1 MEVPVLRK
9 RYSFVL
15 SVIFTLALL
24 LQPPLFSAPASAD
37 VFYAVS
43 NYSTGSAGNITKNAG
58 GFSVKANLVNNLGR
72 DAWGFSFRDAGG
84 NERAMVREYR
94 YGPNDTVYIWDPANW
109 KTPIVN
115 ESNFGSNIHAV
126 TSHGQ
131 YLFAVTYEGYFNGM
145 SYQDS
150 GEILR
155 IDTANGYKADKRW
168 QYEMFTNSLGATCSP
183 HGEAVV
189 VYNGKVYALFA
200 ISYYGVS
207 QYEESE
213 LIEFEM
219 DLTPTGRK
227 AKVGKNALR
236 MAEYGGKVYV
246 AAIGGYQGPMTSGNI
261 CEVDLA
267 TMTSK
272 EIINCADSMQ
282 NPSKPGAV
290 SGYGISFAKDGT
302 AYIMVGSYSGSADGN
317 MGGNDKYTGFN
328 GRIFVTTA
336 EALSKIGDP
345 GEVAAS
351 YYDSGFSWDI
361 VFDEKDSTL
370 WCMVGKALEARDKNG
385 ALLRRFEP
393 AELGDNIY
401 SVAVMDDLEN
411 SGGGDDDGGDDGN
424 GDSSSGGGCDSDA
437 GYGFVCVLLFS
448 FCLTRVMR
456 AQGRKCAK

>member
-1 MEVPVLRK
+1 MQKKYLVPRSLCAL
-9 RYSFVL
+9 FCAAA
-15 SVIFTLALL
+15 LAVCGFF
-24 LQPPLFSAPASAD
+24 PSTADAD

-43 NYSTGSAGNITKNAG
+43 NYSTGSAGTIAKTAS

-72 DAWGFSFRDAGG
+72 DAWGLSFRDSAG

-115 ESNFGSNIHAV
+115 ESTFGSNIHAV

-131 YLFAVTYEGYFNGM
+131 YLFAVTYEGYFNGV

-155 IDTANGYKADKRW
+155 VDTANGYKTDRRW
-168 QYEMFTNSLGATCSP
+168 QYEMFTNSLGAACSP
-183 HGEAVV
+183 HGEAVI

-207 QYEESE
+207 QYEDSE

-219 DLTPTGRK
+219 DLTPTGRR

-236 MAEYGGKVYV
+236 MAEYNGKAYV

-261 CEVDLA
+261 CEVDLN
-267 TMTSK
+267 TMTSRK
-272 EIINCADSMQ
+272 IIDCADSMQ
-282 NPSKPGAV
+282 DPVRPGSV
-290 SGYGISFAKDGT
+290 SGYGITIAKDGT
-302 AYIMVGSYSGSADGN
+302 AYLLAGSYSGDSDPG
-317 MGGNDKYTGFN
+317 MGGNDKYTAYN

-336 EALSKIGDP
+336 EALSAMGDP

-351 YYDSGFSWDI
+351 YFDSGFSWDI
-361 VFDEKDSTL
+361 VFDDKDSTL

-385 ALLRRFEP
+385 ALVRRFEP

-411 SGGGDDDGGDDGN
+411 SGGGEGDDGQ
-424 GDSSSGGGCDSDA
+424 GGGSDGGGGGGCDSGADA
-437 GYGFVCVLLFS
+437 GFAAALLAVL
-448 FCLTRVMR
+448 CCTRMIRVR
-456 AQGRKCAK
+456 VQKWTE